1 MSKVSAI
8 KLKKTEATQCFTFRV
23 TMIVQM
29 LGDNA
34 VKAQEA
40 LDSQGGYMTS
50 RNVELVSSVEV
61 FNGLE
66 K

>member
-1 MSKVSAI
+1 MSKVTAI
-8 KLKKTEATQCFTFRV
+8 KAKPESTQCFTFKV
-23 TMIVQM
+23 TMLVQM
-29 LGDNA
+29 LGDDA

-50 RNVELVSSVEV
+50 RNVELVSTVEV